1 MRKLISFKKED
12 IGNKPVPTF
21 LSNGRSVKAY
31 GKMLVAITFLPTASV
46 VVLASGQRMKCTA
59 TARIDRA
66 QATIDRLLQ
75 ALRSFFQ
82 MRSLQRV
89 GLSSMFERFSS
100 YARGVPKDA
109 VIYCSI
115 TLNSEVD
122 QFDEFA
128 VLDSLEG

>member
-1 MRKLISFKKED
+1 VRKLISFKKED

-31 GKMLVAITFLPTASV
+31 GKMLVAIAFLPTASV

-59 TARIDRA
+59 MIDGA
-66 QATIDRLLQ
+66 QTTIDRLLQ

-82 MRSLQRV
+82 MRPLQRV

-122 QFDEFA
+122 RFGEFA
-128 VLDSLEG
+128 VLDSLDG

>member
-1 MRKLISFKKED
+1 VTKLISFKKED

-31 GKMLVAITFLPTASV
+31 GKVLVAITFLPTASV

-59 TARIDRA
+59 RIDRA
-66 QATIDRLLQ
+66 QTTIDRLLQ

-82 MRSLQRV
+82 MRPLQRV

-115 TLNSEVD
+115 TLNSEAD